1 MSLGKSSEDSKWL
14 FLLFSLKTSFPRHPN
29 VLARMSSAIWEVQ
42 LSCQWER
49 HKLMNC
55 QFLGHHTVRKHTQAQ
70 RPVSTCAWRPVC
82 SLISSCDFSTTEH
95 KIKPSNLCC
104 LISQNQLVRFFF
116 FMSNESIVWVQ
127 VFSLTSAKRS
137 EKRGILRASSLRT
150 VSFHKSNRRLPFSEF
165 LTMQKQD
172 VKMLNTP

>member
-14 FLLFSLKTSFPRHPN
+14 FLLFSLKTGFPRHPN

-42 LSCQWER
+42 LSCRWER

-55 QFLGHHTVRKHTQAQ
+55 QFLGHHTIRKHTQAQ
-70 RPVSTCAWRPVC
+70 RPVSTRAWRPAC

-104 LISQNQLVRFFF
+104 LISQNQLVRFFSCL
-116 FMSNESIVWVQ
+116 MSLLCEFR
-127 VFSLTSAKRS
+127 FSV
-137 EKRGILRASSLRT
+137 SLQQN
-150 VSFHKSNRRLPFSEF
+150 SQGNGAYLGHLP
-165 LTMQKQD
+165 
-172 VKMLNTP
+172 